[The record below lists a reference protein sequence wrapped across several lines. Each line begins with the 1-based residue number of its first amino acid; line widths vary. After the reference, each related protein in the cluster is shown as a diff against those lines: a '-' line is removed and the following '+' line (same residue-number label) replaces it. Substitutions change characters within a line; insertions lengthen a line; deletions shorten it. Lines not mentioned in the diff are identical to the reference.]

1 MLAPIRVRIRIRQE
15 VKDKARANLTATRQA
30 LEDERDAEE
39 DEEKK
44 RNLDDL
50 IDAMPRE
57 EEFSLLE
64 EDASVIASPVECR
77 GIVRVALFSRSLP
90 QALTNWFTLTGTS
103 LDRRD
108 VGRQVSRGR
117 RALPKVSLRLP
128 LPAKVL
134 H

>member
-1 MLAPIRVRIRIRQE
+1 MWLLRSDLAVLAPIRVRIRIRQE

-77 GIVRVALFSRSLP
+77 GIVRVLSSLEVF
-90 QALTNWFTLTGTS
+90 LKLWL
-103 LDRRD
+103 
-108 VGRQVSRGR
+108 
-117 RALPKVSLRLP
+117 
-128 LPAKVL
+128 
-134 H
+134 